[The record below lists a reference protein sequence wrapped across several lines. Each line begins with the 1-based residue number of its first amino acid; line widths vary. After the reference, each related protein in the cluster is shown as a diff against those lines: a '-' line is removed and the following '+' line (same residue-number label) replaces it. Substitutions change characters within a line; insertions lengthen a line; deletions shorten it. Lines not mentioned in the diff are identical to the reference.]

1 MYFTRNHVHKFS
13 TVSGNPTSDRGT
25 VKLTDMEQ
33 TILPNKR
40 YGRTAQHDSQP
51 KEVLFFADP
60 HFLFFKPDPQM
71 AHCLL
76 PDTQAIASQ
85 KSKSHFS
92 LRTKRVNLQ
101 IQTLK
106 LNSYGNN

>member
-60 HFLFFKPDPQM
+60 HFLFFNFM
-71 AHCLL
+71 ATAHLAHLVL
-76 PDTQAIASQ
+76 PDTQASASQ
-85 KSKSHFS
+85 NQKS
-92 LRTKRVNLQ
+92 
-101 IQTLK
+101 
-106 LNSYGNN
+106 